1 MWMLANVTEGLC
13 LMLMLAVTAGDH
25 ALLRLTCSI
34 LDLYHEFISHHQ
46 LDLYL
51 DHTAAMAQ
59 RVTLRKRQPYNT
71 TSSRRRIVKTPGGV
85 LRYHHIKKLPTAPK
99 CGDCGSKLSGVRIP
113 LAIPCFR
120 AYHCS
125 TGEIGCCPSPTSIR
139 NGVQNEKAC
148 QPGIWGFAMRWLRAF
163 AVRSN
168 PYDCLYRVHLTHD
181 QYNSI
186 VRAFLIEEAKVVK
199 RVIKSQQKA
208 GGRS

>member
-1 MWMLANVTEGLC
+1 
-13 LMLMLAVTAGDH
+13 
-25 ALLRLTCSI
+25 LLRGGHPLSRLI
-34 LDLYHEFISHHQ
+34 YSFLNFYHEFTSITQ
-46 LDLYL
+46 LDLYPAY
-51 DHTAAMAQ
+51 TAAMAQ

-99 CGDCGSKLSGVRIP
+99 CGDCGSKLSGVRNP

-120 AYHCS
+120 AYHRS
-125 TGEIGCCPSPTSIR
+125 TGEIGCCPSPTPIR
-139 NGVQNEKAC
+139 NCVQNEKAC
-148 QPGIWGFAMRWLRAF
+148 QPGVWGFTMRWLRSF

-168 PYDCLYRVHLTHD
+168 LYDCLCRVHLTHN